1 MHFFGRALK
10 LGILAGLLALCGCAS
25 QHAPSPSSPA
35 TSKQQRHQLLQLSHW
50 HAKGA
55 FALHTETHHLSANLA
70 WQQQGRNYDISFF
83 GPMGMGVIQVQGNP
97 ERVRLQTGD
106 GKVFYAKSP
115 EELLRTQLGWNLPIS
130 HLYYWIRGLP
140 VPGIPSKPTL
150 DQDQRLVQLRQA
162 DWLVSFKQYSS
173 YQGIVLPTN
182 IILQNPQLNLRLVIS
197 QWVL

>member
-1 MHFFGRALK
+1 MYIPTIYPHQKRAICMHFFGRVLK

-83 GPMGMGVIQVQGNP
+83 GPMGMGVIQV
-97 ERVRLQTGD
+97 
-106 GKVFYAKSP
+106 
-115 EELLRTQLGWNLPIS
+115 
-130 HLYYWIRGLP
+130 
-140 VPGIPSKPTL
+140 
-150 DQDQRLVQLRQA
+150 
-162 DWLVSFKQYSS
+162 
-173 YQGIVLPTN
+173 
-182 IILQNPQLNLRLVIS
+182 
-197 QWVL
+197 